1 MTTAMNKAYIM
12 KRLEADFPD
21 LYHQVKSKRLSTYK
35 AAKQAGLVYD
45 YIRIRREAQHVAP
58 KLAEHFTCDE
68 LLVIVKDLNNL
79 LWGEDEIT

>member
-1 MTTAMNKAYIM
+1 MTDMNKAYIM
-12 KRLEADFPD
+12 KRLQADYPN
-21 LYHQVKSKRLSTYK
+21 LYHQVKSKRLSAHK
-35 AAKQAGLVYD
+35 AAIQANLVHA